1 MSVSFTPEVESQLQ
15 QAAAHS
21 GKSPQQFVEDS
32 ISKTLERRAEYIE
45 VVKEGVDAADRG
57 ALVEHEE
64 AVRQF
69 NQPLHS

>member
-1 MSVSFTPEVESQLQ
+1 MEVSFTPEVESQLQ

-21 GKSPQQFVEDS
+21 GKSPRQFLEDS

-45 VVKEGVDAADRG
+45 VVEVGVAAADRG
-57 ALVEHEE
+57 ELVEHEE
-64 AVRQF
+64 AVRHL